1 MFMYPQFAL
10 VQLPAL
16 LHTRHAEPP
25 RLWLA
30 RQSTLRLTLS
40 RDTGLKGR
48 HLLCCI
54 PVRLGDEAGLALYR
68 LELDISLT
76 HLHMCTCT
84 GHVLCTSSTQHA
96 LASISSVA
104 AMLLFKANQKL
115 AMMCLDQLHI
125 EHRYVSTAHAEADCL
140 LQQAS
145 IYEPMTVCGRVQL
158 DVSAGKHAA
167 IQQFMQ
173 S

>member
-1 MFMYPQFAL
+1 M
-10 VQLPAL
+10 
-16 LHTRHAEPP
+16 
-25 RLWLA
+25 
-30 RQSTLRLTLS
+30 TLS

-54 PVRLGDEAGLALYR
+54 PVSLGDEAGLALYR

-76 HLHMCTCT
+76 HLHRA
-84 GHVLCTSSTQHA
+84 SSTQHA

-104 AMLLFKANQKL
+104 AMLLFKANQEL
-115 AMMCLDQLHI
+115 AMMCLDQLHM
-125 EHRYVSTAHAEADCL
+125 ERRCVSTAHAEASCQ

-145 IYEPMTVCGRVQL
+145 LYEPRTVCSRIRL
-158 DVSAGKHAA
+158 EVSAGKHAA